1 MPTQTPDPVRTAFG
15 ESFRR
20 NREMYNLSQQNLHV
34 LCEAAGIKLY
44 NSQFSHLEAG
54 KLVLKP
60 ETFLELAKLNQI
72 IASGKYPPAVSIT
85 GKFTKE
91 IRDKFKQAKPY
102 LDADNKPVITGWKFY
117 GLFVG
122 EFPINETYKI
132 EGVKITEDVAFN
144 ISEFCRTV
152 FRGKATEELMDRKE
166 AWESIAEFLKPLAD
180 KKGLPLKR
188 FREVFAGQSNYTV
201 PEIEKSTKHGTIRR
215 CDYND
220 AICQWAGIESVDL
233 ITIWT
238 QGSKLSWEK
247 LVS

>member
-1 MPTQTPDPVRTAFG
+1 MPTRTPDATRTAFG
-15 ESFRR
+15 ESWRR
-20 NREMYNLSQQNLHV
+20 WREMYNLSQQNIHV
-34 LCEAAGIKLY
+34 LCEAAGINFY
-44 NSQFSHLEAG
+44 NSQCSHLEQG

-60 ETFLELAKLNQI
+60 ETFLELAKLDKI
-72 IASGKYPPAVSIT
+72 IDSGKYPPSVSKT

-102 LDADNKPVITGWKFY
+102 LDADNKPVLNGYKFY

-152 FRGKATEELMDRKE
+152 FRGKATEELLDRKE
-166 AWESIAEFLKPLAD
+166 AWESIAEFLKPLAER
-180 KKGLPLKR
+180 KGIPLKR

-201 PEIEKSTKHGTIRR
+201 PEIEKSTRHGTARK
-215 CDYND
+215 CEYND

-233 ITIWT
+233 VTIWT

>member
-1 MPTQTPDPVRTAFG
+1 MPTSKPDKFRTDFG
-15 ESFRR
+15 ESYRR
-20 NREMYNLSQQNLHV
+20 NRDMNDLSQQNYHV

-44 NSQFSHLEAG
+44 NSQFSHLEQG

-60 ETFLELAKLNQI
+60 ETFLELAKLGKI

-91 IRDKFKQAKPY
+91 IRDKFKQAEPY
-102 LDADNKPVITGWKFY
+102 LDADNNPVVDGYKFF
-117 GLFVG
+117 GLFTG
-122 EFPINETYKI
+122 EFPINEIYKI

-166 AWESIAEFLKPLAD
+166 AWESIAEFLKPIAD

-220 AICQWAGIESVDL
+220 VICEWAGIESVDL
-233 ITIWT
+233 VTIWT